1 MMEMSTDLFHNPH
14 RYGDMDDWRRE
25 ALSLHAAG
33 PIHRIEAEGFPPF
46 WAVIGHDEVMQVER
60 QPKLFTNE
68 RYPVLTNEAGI
79 AASVA
84 AGGPQIRTLIH
95 MDDPDHVKYR
105 RLTSDWF
112 KPASLNR
119 LRDRLDELSDQAV
132 ETLRQADGT
141 IDFNQRVAMSY
152 PLQVILAILGLP
164 ESDYPRMQ
172 QLTQELFGA
181 TDPDL
186 QRGEATPE
194 EITAILMD
202 FYAYFSELT
211 ADRRANPRDDLATL
225 IATGTIDDEPMPV
238 LEQMGYYT
246 IVATAGH
253 DTTAASMAEGMYRLA
268 TNPDALRRLQAE
280 PELIPNAVEEMIR
293 LAAPVRHFMRTAQD
307 DTEIAGQ
314 PIAKGD
320 WLMLNYAAAN
330 LDPRLFDDPLTFDVA
345 RPNADKHIAF
355 GFGIHFCLGAQLA
368 RMELRSLFTRLVPK
382 LESVELDGEPA
393 TIKAVFVS
401 GHKRLPI
408 RYRLRAA

>member
-1 MMEMSTDLFHNPH
+1 MTIDLFHNPH
-14 RYGDMDDWRRE
+14 RYGDMDGWRRE
-25 ALSLHAAG
+25 AIALHADG
-33 PIHRIEAEGFPPF
+33 PIHRIEADGFRPF

-68 RYPVLTNEAGI
+68 PFPVLSNEEAI
-79 AASVA
+79 AASTA
-84 AGGPQIRTLIH
+84 SGPQIRTLIH

-119 LRDRLDELSDQAV
+119 LRGRLDELSDQAL
-132 ETLRQADGT
+132 ETLREAGGR

-164 ESDYPRMQ
+164 ESDYRRMQ

-194 EITAILMD
+194 EITAILLD
-202 FYAYFSELT
+202 FYSYFSELT
-211 ADRRANPRDDLATL
+211 ADRRENPRDDLATL
-225 IATGTIDDEPMPV
+225 IATGTIDGEPMPV

-280 PELIPNAVEEMIR
+280 PELVPNAVEEMIR
-293 LAAPVRHFMRTAQD
+293 LAAPVRHFMRTAQE

-320 WLMLNYAAAN
+320 WLMLNYTAAN
-330 LDPRLFDDPLTFDVA
+330 LDPRLFDDPLAFDVA

-368 RMELRSLFTRLVPK
+368 RMELRSLFARLVPE

-408 RYRLRAA
+408 RYTLREA